1 MKFSKET
8 LAGAVFVVFR
18 VLLWLPVLA
27 AAAFFGAALGDLL
40 VSFAAEHLSP
50 AAVGILAGLLTLAV
64 VRSKPPLHTPFE
76 RMEQFKQK
84 HHLDRLAS
92 FQLEFT
98 LLCMVA
104 FFLSISGI
112 AVFSAAFDSLCAEDL
127 IVPVGWIV
135 CTCLCLFFS
144 SFFIF
149 NLFDLVILWSALS
162 ILAVGCAL
170 LISFPSYAV
179 YVPLTAAFGAAAL
192 FLGAAAGPAFLKKME
207 DDAALFCMLRR
218 LRLAEIAVY
227 LLFLLLGQ
235 NGMLTLSDLRINLFL
250 TSMIFPLIVLEFC
263 TLAFLQPFRHRRL
276 EACFAALFHCILLY
290 CGGCPG
296 GDLLLTAALCVL
308 VLLVTAPQPHPQRR
322 KRPAVR
328 HPGLLLA
335 LGGAAGFLLPYAAA
349 LWNAFCDW
357 CGGQFAVGPRG
368 PTWSEVAA
376 NQHWLLVV
384 SSGSAGTNKTT
395 LAFFGQILIAA
406 NRLGPAA
413 AVLFAALLALLLLS
427 SMAANRGDPR
437 RSTMAV
443 LIVSFF
449 AAQMLLHTLACTGVL
464 PSFLGLNLPWLDEY
478 AINGLLARCG
488 CMFLT
493 GLLIAPPQT
502 AAQPLLLPEQI
513 EMEEEI
519 RYDEA

>member
-1 MKFSKET
+1 MKFNKET

-64 VRSKPPLHTPFE
+64 VRSKTPLHTPFE

-112 AVFSAAFDSLCAEDL
+112 AVFSAAFDSLCAEGL

-135 CTCLCLFFS
+135 CTCLCLFVS

-149 NLFDLVILWSALS
+149 NLFDLVIIWSALS

-170 LISFPSYAV
+170 LVSFASYAV
-179 YVPLTAAFGAAAL
+179 YVPLTAVFGAAAL

-235 NGMLTLSDLRINLFL
+235 NGMLTLSGLRINLFL

-296 GDLLLTAALCVL
+296 GDLLLPQRSVYWFFWSLRRSPIRSAGSAPLSGIRACFWRWAGQQAFFCPT
-308 VLLVTAPQPHPQRR
+308 PQPCGTRS
-322 KRPAVR
+322 VT
-328 HPGLLLA
+328 
-335 LGGAAGFLLPYAAA
+335 GAAGSLQSVPAGLHGRKSPPISTGF
-349 LWNAFCDW
+349 
-357 CGGQFAVGPRG
+357 
-368 PTWSEVAA
+368 WS
-376 NQHWLLVV
+376 
-384 SSGSAGTNKTT
+384 SA
-395 LAFFGQILIAA
+395 
-406 NRLGPAA
+406 PAA
-413 AVLFAALLALLLLS
+413 PARTKPLWLS
-427 SMAANRGDPR
+427 LG
-437 RSTMAV
+437 RS
-443 LIVSFF
+443 
-449 AAQMLLHTLACTGVL
+449 
-464 PSFLGLNLPWLDEY
+464 
-478 AINGLLARCG
+478 
-488 CMFLT
+488 
-493 GLLIAPPQT
+493 
-502 AAQPLLLPEQI
+502 
-513 EMEEEI
+513 
-519 RYDEA
+519 

>member
-1 MKFSKET
+1 MKFNKET

-112 AVFSAAFDSLCAEDL
+112 AVFSAAFDSLCAEGL

-135 CTCLCLFFS
+135 CTCLCLFVS

-170 LISFPSYAV
+170 LVSFTSYAV

-235 NGMLTLSDLRINLFL
+235 NGMLTLSGLRINLFL
-250 TSMIFPLIVLEFC
+250 TSMIFPCPCCGSKALRMAACVFSLNALRRTIFGAQSMARPRPTALGRSGCRKKNRHSWPKCSGTGPSVWVYVHPRAHSWRLWTPASAVRKTARRC
-263 TLAFLQPFRHRRL
+263 T
-276 EACFAALFHCILLY
+276 ACICTAS
-290 CGGCPG
+290 CPP
-296 GDLLLTAALCVL
+296 LRP
-308 VLLVTAPQPHPQRR
+308 VTASC
-322 KRPAVR
+322 
-328 HPGLLLA
+328 
-335 LGGAAGFLLPYAAA
+335 LGGHRMPIRTFSVMHSRFWIRWP
-349 LWNAFCDW
+349 
-357 CGGQFAVGPRG
+357 
-368 PTWSEVAA
+368 
-376 NQHWLLVV
+376 
-384 SSGSAGTNKTT
+384 GSAKCELSVKFFVRSHPSVSDFVHEGERTT
-395 LAFFGQILIAA
+395 
-406 NRLGPAA
+406 
-413 AVLFAALLALLLLS
+413 
-427 SMAANRGDPR
+427 
-437 RSTMAV
+437 
-443 LIVSFF
+443 
-449 AAQMLLHTLACTGVL
+449 
-464 PSFLGLNLPWLDEY
+464 
-478 AINGLLARCG
+478 
-488 CMFLT
+488 
-493 GLLIAPPQT
+493 
-502 AAQPLLLPEQI
+502 PESQGG
-513 EMEEEI
+513 EPT
-519 RYDEA
+519 

>member
-1 MKFSKET
+1 MKFNKET

-18 VLLWLPVLA
+18 FLLWLPVLA

-40 VSFAAEHLSP
+40 VFFAAEHLSP
-50 AAVGILAGLLTLAV
+50 AAVGILADLLTLAV
-64 VRSKPPLHTPFE
+64 VRSKTPLHTPFE

-112 AVFSAAFDSLCAEDL
+112 AVFSAAFDSLCAEGL

-135 CTCLCLFFS
+135 CTCLCLFVS

-149 NLFDLVILWSALS
+149 NLFDLVIIWSALS

-170 LISFPSYAV
+170 LVSFTSYAV

-235 NGMLTLSDLRINLFL
+235 YGLIIISGLRINLFL

-276 EACFAALFHCILLY
+276 EAWFAALFHCILLY
-290 CGGCPG
+290 CGGCSG

-308 VLLVTAPQPHPQRR
+308 VLLVTAPQPCGTHS
-322 KRPAVR
+322 VT
-328 HPGLLLA
+328 
-335 LGGAAGFLLPYAAA
+335 GAAGSLQSVPAGLHGRKSPPISTGF
-349 LWNAFCDW
+349 
-357 CGGQFAVGPRG
+357 
-368 PTWSEVAA
+368 WS
-376 NQHWLLVV
+376 
-384 SSGSAGTNKTT
+384 SA
-395 LAFFGQILIAA
+395 
-406 NRLGPAA
+406 PAA
-413 AVLFAALLALLLLS
+413 PARTKPLWLS
-427 SMAANRGDPR
+427 LD
-437 RSTMAV
+437 RS
-443 LIVSFF
+443 
-449 AAQMLLHTLACTGVL
+449 
-464 PSFLGLNLPWLDEY
+464 
-478 AINGLLARCG
+478 
-488 CMFLT
+488 
-493 GLLIAPPQT
+493 
-502 AAQPLLLPEQI
+502 
-513 EMEEEI
+513 
-519 RYDEA
+519 

>member
-1 MKFSKET
+1 MKFNKET

-40 VSFAAEHLSP
+40 VFFAAEHLSP

-64 VRSKPPLHTPFE
+64 VRSKTPLHTPFE

-98 LLCMVA
+98 LLCMAA

-112 AVFSAAFDSLCAEDL
+112 AVFSAAFDSLCAEGL

-135 CTCLCLFFS
+135 CTCLCLFVP

-149 NLFDLVILWSALS
+149 NLFDLVIIWSALS

-170 LISFPSYAV
+170 LVSFTSYAV

-235 NGMLTLSDLRINLFL
+235 NGMLALSGLRINLFL

-308 VLLVTAPQPHPQRR
+308 VLLVTAPQPCGTRS
-322 KRPAVR
+322 VT
-328 HPGLLLA
+328 
-335 LGGAAGFLLPYAAA
+335 GAAGSLQSVPAGLHGRKSPPISTGF
-349 LWNAFCDW
+349 
-357 CGGQFAVGPRG
+357 
-368 PTWSEVAA
+368 WS
-376 NQHWLLVV
+376 
-384 SSGSAGTNKTT
+384 SA
-395 LAFFGQILIAA
+395 
-406 NRLGPAA
+406 PAA
-413 AVLFAALLALLLLS
+413 PARTKPLWLS
-427 SMAANRGDPR
+427 LG
-437 RSTMAV
+437 RS
-443 LIVSFF
+443 
-449 AAQMLLHTLACTGVL
+449 
-464 PSFLGLNLPWLDEY
+464 
-478 AINGLLARCG
+478 
-488 CMFLT
+488 
-493 GLLIAPPQT
+493 
-502 AAQPLLLPEQI
+502 
-513 EMEEEI
+513 
-519 RYDEA
+519 

>member
-1 MKFSKET
+1 MKFNKET
-8 LAGAVFVVFR
+8 LASAVFVVFR

-27 AAAFFGAALGDLL
+27 VAVFFGAALGDLL

-50 AAVGILAGLLTLAV
+50 AAVGILAGLLTLTV

-135 CTCLCLFFS
+135 CTYLCLFVS

-170 LISFPSYAV
+170 LVSFPSYAV

-235 NGMLTLSDLRINLFL
+235 NGMLTLSGLRINLFL

-263 TLAFLQPFRHRRL
+263 ILAFLQPFRHRRL

-322 KRPAVR
+322 HEQNHSGFLWADPDRGKSSGARCCGAVCRTAGPAAVGRYGSKPRRSPPQHHGGAHCELFCRPDAAA
-328 HPGLLLA
+328 HPGLHRRAAQLSWPEPALA
-335 LGGAAGFLLPYAAA
+335 GRIRDQRTACPLRLHVPYRTVDRTPADRCAAAFAAG
-349 LWNAFCDW
+349 
-357 CGGQFAVGPRG
+357 
-368 PTWSEVAA
+368 A
-376 NQHWLLVV
+376 N
-384 SSGSAGTNKTT
+384 
-395 LAFFGQILIAA
+395 
-406 NRLGPAA
+406 
-413 AVLFAALLALLLLS
+413 
-427 SMAANRGDPR
+427 
-437 RSTMAV
+437 
-443 LIVSFF
+443 
-449 AAQMLLHTLACTGVL
+449 
-464 PSFLGLNLPWLDEY
+464 
-478 AINGLLARCG
+478 
-488 CMFLT
+488 
-493 GLLIAPPQT
+493 
-502 AAQPLLLPEQI
+502 
-513 EMEEEI
+513 
-519 RYDEA
+519 